1 MGCAF
6 KEAFELSHVHAV
18 VGILGEKDALG
29 IFEVLREEYVDS
41 TDATFRL
48 YLSASESSRAI
59 APEELQEIA
68 LDAGFDENIITV
80 YDHLDEALAIAMEN
94 ALFEQETAGVLVT
107 GSVTVIGEAR
117 TLLAQPAQES
127 TAQHNAEPE
136 ELAEA
141 AETDSDELFGEI
153 MAELAGEEPREIPL
167 EDSLGLPLADGTD
180 NPEES

>member
-1 MGCAF
+1 
-6 KEAFELSHVHAV
+6 
-18 VGILGEKDALG
+18 
-29 IFEVLREEYVDS
+29 
-41 TDATFRL
+41 
-48 YLSASESSRAI
+48 
-59 APEELQEIA
+59 
-68 LDAGFDENIITV
+68 
-80 YDHLDEALAIAMEN
+80 MEN
-94 ALFEQETAGVLVT
+94 ALFEQESAGVLVT

-117 TLLAQPAQES
+117 TLLAQPAHES

-153 MAELAGEEPREIPL
+153 MAELAGEETREIPL